1 MRSLGAL
8 GICALVALAACQSA
22 PPLEPKTA
30 SASPDAAGPAPKP
43 ASERAP
49 ADATTPPSPASD
61 PAPTASAAHPPAA
74 VPFLHDDFDGALAQA
89 KADRKLLFVDAWAE
103 WCHTCKSM
111 QAFVFT
117 EPALAPLAERVLFL
131 ALDTDKPENAPFLEQ
146 YDVSVWPSLFAIDPS
161 SKRLIGYWPGSAS
174 LAELRDFVQQS
185 LDAQD
190 ALSQATL
197 DPKSPIALLIQAKS
211 SQAQGDA
218 ARAATLYE
226 QALAKAP
233 ADWSRRSEALHGRL
247 WSLARSRQ
255 LAACNRFGE
264 RHLSQVTGS
273 SLPAF
278 FASIF
283 LSCLEHEP
291 NPKRRAELRERVI
304 ARLQELLAAPDA
316 SMSADDREDT
326 WRILSN
332 AYFEAGKRA
341 EAHQARLERLKV
353 LEAAADAA
361 RTPQAKATFDAARA
375 DTYLALGQG
384 DDAVRMLQARM
395 QELPDSYE
403 PAARLAS
410 VHERLGR
417 NDAALATIDV
427 AIARAY
433 GPRRLRYLAQRARL
447 LEKLGRRSEQIET
460 LEAEIAGYDSQPG
473 GHANAARAAEARAR
487 LAQALAAQSSASGG
501 AR

>member
-1 MRSLGAL
+1 MRYLRTLGVGVFCL
-8 GICALVALAACQSA
+8 LTACQSSPAA
-22 PPLEPKTA
+22 PPVSPSTA
-30 SASPDAAGPAPKP
+30 RGATQSEAKPIAPAAPAPASPTQAT
-43 ASERAP
+43 AP
-49 ADATTPPSPASD
+49 AAS
-61 PAPTASAAHPPAA
+61 SAHPPAA

-89 KADRKLLFVDAWAE
+89 KTEQKLLFVDAWAE

-117 EPALAPLAERVLFL
+117 EPVLAPLADRVLFL

-146 YDVSVWPSLFAIDPS
+146 YEVSVWPSFFAIDPG

-185 LDAQD
+185 LDAQE
-190 ALSQATL
+190 AMGQARL
-197 DPKSPIALLIQAKS
+197 DPKSPVALLIQAKT
-211 SQAQGDA
+211 SQTQGDA
-218 ARAATLYE
+218 TRAAALYE
-226 QALAKAP
+226 QALARAP
-233 ADWSRRSEALHGRL
+233 ADWPRRSEALHGRL
-247 WSLARSRQ
+247 WSLAQSRQ
-255 LAACNRFGE
+255 IAACNRFGE

-278 FASIF
+278 FANIF

-291 NPKRRAELRERVI
+291 NRQRRAQLREQVI
-304 ARLQELLAAPDA
+304 ERLSQLLASPEAT
-316 SMSADDREDT
+316 MSADDREDT
-326 WRILSN
+326 WRILSD
-332 AYFEAGKRA
+332 AYLAAGKRA

-361 RTPQAKATFDAARA
+361 KTPQAKATFDAARA
-375 DTYLALGQG
+375 DTYLALGRG
-384 DDAVRMLQARM
+384 DAAVQMLQVRM

-403 PAARLAS
+403 PAGRLAS
-410 VHERLGR
+410 VQERLGR
-417 NDAALATIDV
+417 NEAALATLDV

-460 LEAEIAGYDSQPG
+460 LRAEVAGYESQPG
-473 GHANAARAAEARAR
+473 GHANAVQAGDAQAR
-487 LAQALAAQSSASGG
+487 LAKALAAQGSPSSSP
-501 AR
+501 